1 MWKREAVEKV
11 SKRFEGATVGF
22 EDGGRDYRIHVKD
35 YRELE
40 KAKKQFFLQSFQ
52 RRVAQLTPNFS
63 TDRPI
68 SNFRPPEL

>member
-22 EDGGRDYRIHVKD
+22 EDGGRGHVKD

-52 RRVAQLTPNFS
+52 SRVAQLTPNFS